1 METIEL
7 LMDKHAIKQQ
17 FTINTFGLGKDHD
30 AVLMD
35 DLAKLKDG
43 CFYYIDKAE
52 VVDKSLG
59 HCIGNLVGVVAKNG
73 SIVISPS
80 NLP

>member
-1 METIEL
+1 LLLSDGADDGAMETISFL
-7 LMDKHAIKQQ
+7 LEKHDIKTQ

-52 VVDKSLG
+52 VVAKSL
-59 HCIGNLVGVVAKNG
+59 
-73 SIVISPS
+73 
-80 NLP
+80 